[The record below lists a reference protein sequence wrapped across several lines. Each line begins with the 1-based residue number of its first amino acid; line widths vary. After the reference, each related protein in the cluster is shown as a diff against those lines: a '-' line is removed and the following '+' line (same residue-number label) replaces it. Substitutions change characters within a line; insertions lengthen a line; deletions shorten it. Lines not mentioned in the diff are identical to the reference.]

1 MCKDTKQKRV
11 HRLRGT
17 ILIGCLALVLGWI
30 ACSVA
35 REFVTWAELIYPHF
49 EDLGFQIEI
58 DSPEDGQFVLTNASR
73 QTARDVEL
81 TIREDFTYADE
92 GYTSQVV
99 QVGEMTPGERRT
111 FSYRYNSPSGDWDI
125 GRLEIWLRC
134 DRGRA
139 YKIRRWSYA
148 SF

>member
-1 MCKDTKQKRV
+1 MDEPEFNLDEVEAQPLDELVDTTRFRLVRKLAEGGMGAVFDAIQYGVEGFDKRV
-11 HRLRGT
+11 A
-17 ILIGCLALVLGWI
+17 IK
-30 ACSVA
+30 
-35 REFVTWAELIYPHF
+35 
-49 EDLGFQIEI
+49 
-58 DSPEDGQFVLTNASR
+58 
-73 QTARDVEL
+73 

-99 QVGEMTPGERRT
+99 NVGDMTPGGTRT

-148 SF
+148 SW